1 MRDHGDMLD
10 TRHLIT
16 KLIGSF
22 TVLWISVRV
31 PVPGKTISLIPIP
44 DNSYLFMPVLKNTDL
59 FPIAMIG
66 IITVIAFMV
75 FWSVMDMVLL
85 GGSLAIVLMPLH
97 HRLSTRVR
105 PHFSAAII
113 TGGVL
118 AVFAGA
124 AYITLMILT
133 ANAATLTSMFTSIG
147 TWLNDPATNPISY
160 GVPLSKATLSSLL
173 SEGNEIFVDYE
184 KTLIANL
191 YLILFKMFVFFF
203 SLSALLFHG
212 DWLKERFMSHMPP
225 VICEWVTRLSAVTVD
240 TLYAIYVVQVAIA
253 VLTFF
258 IALPVFALL
267 GYGDVLFYSFLAA
280 FCELIPVLGS
290 SATFLLVGAYA
301 LAQGDARGVFIMFFL
316 GYLIV
321 SCVPEI
327 YVRPVLVG
335 RRVKINAVIM
345 FIGIIGGILTMGL
358 AGFVLGPVMIVLLIT
373 SFRIYASGRKERKE
387 AAGASCG
394 RA

>member
-22 TVLWISVRV
+22 TVLWVSVRG

-59 FPIAMIG
+59 FPIAMIA

-97 HRLSTRVR
+97 HRLSTRIK

-147 TWLNDPATNPISY
+147 TWLNDPATNPIAY

-184 KTLIANL
+184 TTLIANL

-280 FCELIPVLGS
+280 FCELIPILGS

-387 AAGASCG
+387 AAGAPCG